1 MTASEQSVLAALLA
15 PFSREQ
21 FLDDYWPERAFSVHG
36 DRARLPAILQDSM
49 LSSPAEL
56 AQRYVGRL
64 RFTHGGSDRMVLVGD
79 VSAAS
84 LLDMGL
90 TVQFVDLDRCVPGVA
105 AFNRQLESE
114 LGLHEGAVSL
124 SAFASPRDDG
134 LSCHF
139 DAAELFSVQL
149 HGGKDF
155 HHAPVKELRNPCGN
169 QFAANGTAFDD
180 LYPQV
185 GAGFPDPDRAE
196 FSIAHMRPGSV
207 LFLPRGTWH
216 YTEAA
221 DSSLSVSIVVDA
233 PPALRC
239 VLDQLRLLMLQD
251 ARWRQPIMGGS
262 GTGPREAESR
272 RQFAQLLALLPDL
285 AAQLTPEDLLS
296 APARLD
302 WRRQHIDVSSRFQRI
317 PASRIEI
324 GPATANGTLPLTFLV
339 GHTEAL
345 ARRIVQVEISAT
357 TLTLLRWMEAQTDGP
372 FTGADFAAAFPEES
386 FAVLRQVLDLCV
398 RAQFLRLLWFP
409 LLDRRH

>member
-1 MTASEQSVLAALLA
+1 MAASEQSLLAALLA
-15 PFSREQ
+15 PCPRER
-21 FLDDYWPERAFSVHG
+21 FLDEFWPSRAFVVHG
-36 DRARLPAILQDSM
+36 DRARLPAILQDPA

-64 RFTHGGSDRMVLVGD
+64 RFTHGGSERMVLVGD
-79 VSAAS
+79 VSATS

-105 AFNRQLESE
+105 DFNRQFEAE

-124 SAFASPRDDG
+124 SAFASPHDDG

-155 HHAPVKELRNPCGN
+155 HHARVEGLRDPCGG
-169 QFAANGTAFDD
+169 QFAPNGHAFDD

-196 FSIAHMRPGSV
+196 FSIARMQPGSV

-221 DSSLSVSIVVDA
+221 DTSLSVSIVVDA

-262 GTGPREAESR
+262 GDGPREAETR
-272 RQFAQLLALLPDL
+272 RQFAQLLTLLPDL
-285 AAQLTPEDLLS
+285 VAQLTPDDLLV

-302 WRRQHIDVSSRFQRI
+302 WRRRHIGVNSRFQRT

-324 GPATANGTLPLTFLV
+324 GAVSASGMLPMSFLV
-339 GHTEAL
+339 GHTQAL
-345 ARRIVQVEISAT
+345 TRRITQVEIST
-357 TLTLLRWMEAQTDGP
+357 TAAALLRWVEARTDGP

-398 RAQFLRLLWFP
+398 QAQFIRLLWFP
-409 LLDRRH
+409 ALDRRH